1 MYVVREELSVRDGR
15 KYIPIYSRAIELE
28 HALAERVERTSEHLR
43 AILAIWY
50 KSMREDTLAPSA
62 NESVVFFLFFFLFP
76 GGQLSHCDYI
86 KIVIIC

>member
-50 KSMREDTLAPSA
+50 KSMREDTHRQQMKALSFSSSSYYFRVAS
-62 NESVVFFLFFFLFP
+62 
-76 GGQLSHCDYI
+76 LSHCDYI